1 MISHI
6 STSAFDGGSAISAR
20 RIHSQLLSK
29 SYESLM
35 FVGGEFDYQKKIYS
49 LTNFP
54 LLKKLD
60 YFVNIFM
67 NKLGLQYFFIPSN
80 IKLNGLL
87 NNSSVIQLYNLHGGY
102 FQLSLLKKLDNI
114 APLVWRL
121 SDYWPMTGH
130 CAYPGDCQKWK
141 TICKSCPDL
150 KTYPSVGL
158 DNTKLVW
165 ETKKRLISDLNLS
178 IVVPSNSLFKKVKN
192 SPILKDK
199 KIFIIPNGVDTKK
212 FSPLSKNTARKNIKI
227 KDKFSILFI
236 AQVAFNNYRKGT
248 HILEMVLEKFKNRND
263 IQFLIAGVDS
273 KHWKKKFSKN
283 VVTFD
288 YNNNDKWKK
297 NLYNSA
303 DLLIFPSI
311 NENFP
316 NVLLESMSCGLP
328 ALSFNFGGVNEIIDK
343 ETGLIIKDNN
353 VKKFLEAVSF
363 SIRNK
368 KKIFLFKK
376 YCREKILKNFSIDQE
391 ISSYIKVYEEIL
403 NEKL

>member
-35 FVGGEFDYQKKIYS
+35 FVGGAFDPQKKIYS

-87 NNSSVIQLYNLHGGY
+87 YKSSVIQLYNLHGGY
-102 FQLSLLKKLDNI
+102 FQLSSLKKLDNI

-130 CAYPGDCQKWK
+130 CAYPGDCKKWK

-150 KTYPSVGL
+150 ETYPSIGL
-158 DNTKLVW
+158 DNTTWVW
-165 ETKKRLISDLNLS
+165 EKKKRIISDLNLS
-178 IVVPSNSLFKKVKN
+178 IVVPSNSLFKKVKK

-199 KIFIIPNGVDTKK
+199 KIFIIPNGVNTQK
-212 FSPLSKNTARKNIKI
+212 FSPLSKNIARKNIKI
-227 KDKFSILFI
+227 RDKFSILFI

-248 HILEMVLEKFKNRND
+248 HILEMVLEKFKNRDD
-263 IQFLIAGVDS
+263 IQFLIAGEGS
-273 KHWKKKFSKN
+273 MNWEKKFSKN
-283 VVTFD
+283 VVSFD
-288 YNNNDKWKK
+288 YNNDDKWKK

-303 DLLIFPSI
+303 DFLIFPSM

-343 ETGLIIKDNN
+343 ETGIIIKDND
-353 VKKFLEAVSF
+353 VKKFLEAISF
-363 SIRNK
+363 LIRNK
-368 KKIFLFKK
+368 KKITYFKK
-376 YCREKILKNFSIDQE
+376 YSRKKILENFSINKE
-391 ISSYIKVYEEIL
+391 VRSYLKVYKEIL